1 MKKEPDRFFNPEDE
15 YGYLDNKPDDVFD
28 KFNKPKFAAVC
39 KKCKELESELNN
51 LVEAAVP
58 YSEQIKQLQAENER
72 LKAAL
77 IQHRADLHCG
87 SGRPC
92 GTCKQSA
99 EALGIDVPDRCAQA
113 HIDKQALKR
122 ESK

>member
-1 MKKEPDRFFNPEDE
+1 MSRYAIRLTPKQCMDLYEDDLAKTE
-15 YGYLDNKPDDVFD
+15 K
-28 KFNKPKFAAVC
+28 
-39 KKCKELESELNN
+39 
-51 LVEAAVP
+51 LVN
-58 YSEQIKQLQAENER
+58 QLQAENER